1 MKVPEEGLQLLLK
14 VSKRSI
20 RKYFKHDNMTS
31 HAAALAYRALFAL
44 VPFLALLVALPWF
57 LGIGDFFT
65 QWLSDQTT
73 SALLGQTAELV
84 EGWIKQSQFQT
95 QGGRLSIG
103 IVTISIAIW
112 SVSSGVRTLTKA
124 LNVVHEVEESRPGWK
139 RYGLSFFYA
148 LGLAIMVI
156 LATALLLIGPRV
168 VERIVGLVGLEGG
181 VHLFVD
187 VATPPGRARSAHAL
201 RVHRLLGIP
210 ERELFVPARHPRC
223 RSRRNRL
230 GFSLAGF
237 LVLPVE
243 LRQLQRG
250 LRQPGRRLR
259 VAPLLLH
266 LGGSPAVWRRGERG
280 DAFRKEVGPIA
291 ADFILDD
298 MHIGGDGQPQKRDF
312 AARVLVVQKYL
323 SAVRI

>member
-1 MKVPEEGLQLLLK
+1 MKVREVGLRPLLE

-20 RKYFKHDNMTS
+20 RKYFKHDNMSS

-44 VPFLALLVALPWF
+44 VPFLALLVALAWF
-57 LGIGDFFT
+57 LGIGDSFT

-95 QGGRLSIG
+95 PGGRLPIG

-148 LGLAIMVI
+148 LGLATMVI

-168 VERIVGLVGLEGG
+168 VERIVGLVGLEE
-181 VHLFVD
+181 VFISLWTWLRLP
-187 VATPPGRARSAHAL
+187 VALVLLMLSVSIVYWVIPNVNHPYRLITTGAAL
-201 RVHRLLGIP
+201 AVIGW
-210 ERELFVPARHPRC
+210 VVA
-223 RSRRNRL
+223 SL
-230 GFSLAGF
+230 GFSFYLANFANYSVIYGS
-237 LVLPVE
+237 L
-243 LRQLQRG
+243 G
-250 LRQPGRRLR
+250 
-259 VAPLLLH
+259 VAFVLLLYFYISAAVLL
-266 LGGSPAVWRRGERG
+266 LGAEVNAAMHHYASDRHMRVEEHTTDHEAR
-280 DAFRKEVGPIA
+280 DADKRSRQ
-291 ADFILDD
+291 DD
-298 MHIGGDGQPQKRDF
+298 
-312 AARVLVVQKYL
+312 
-323 SAVRI
+323 